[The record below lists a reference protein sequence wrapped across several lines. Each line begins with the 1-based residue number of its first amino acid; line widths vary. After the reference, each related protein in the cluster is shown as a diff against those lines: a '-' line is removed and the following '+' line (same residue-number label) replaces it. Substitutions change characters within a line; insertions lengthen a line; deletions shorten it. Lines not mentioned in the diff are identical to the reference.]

1 MDVSVPG
8 RSKRRSHH
16 LSAKHHHR
24 EYGLNRHASPTV
36 ARMGGARSTGTAWL
50 VRSSDVLQAASSSPI
65 RRTWDAVRSQPS
77 LVASKK
83 VSLMQV
89 LWIMASGEL
98 CGSDQAAAV
107 DLRARH
113 LKLGAGAKGAAASA
127 ILDATPRHAPHRS
140 RRALR
145 NMAAC
150 CARSVHCRR
159 RPLRRSASSQE
170 AASGSSQAT
179 MNLSKDERRTRMV
192 PFGNFT
198 HRGPLPMDRHR

>member
-16 LSAKHHHR
+16 LSAKHRHR
-24 EYGLNRHASPTV
+24 EYGPNRHASPTV

-89 LWIMASGEL
+89 SWIMASGEL

-113 LKLGAGAKGAAASA
+113 LKTWCWCQRSRGISH
-127 ILDATPRHAPHRS
+127 PRRHAPHRS

-170 AASGSSQAT
+170 TASGSSQAT